1 MWESAESCGKLA
13 VEGTPEARATF
24 PTKHCG
30 ARVGCVWRR
39 PSARGEGG
47 VTGLGGLFQERGGRR
62 PKYISTEL
70 EDRKPGARGCGVGAV
85 PVWVVA
91 GGPCGPDSPGASP
104 SPERPACPRPR
115 SATFAHDDRPVLF
128 VRASSPVALAVVR
141 ATMAP
146 PSGMGG
152 SVGVCRDPL
161 GCVRE
166 DQERT
171 W

>member
-1 MWESAESCGKLA
+1 MLVCCSAHVRNGLKSSLPWVLGLSG
-13 VEGTPEARATF
+13 EGMRPVF
-24 PTKHCG
+24 PG
-30 ARVGCVWRR
+30 VWRR
-39 PSARGEGG
+39 QSREAVAWVNSVAAIEGG
-47 VTGLGGLFQERGGRR
+47 CGGAGFLRSWPHAPEG
-62 PKYISTEL
+62 
-70 EDRKPGARGCGVGAV
+70 DRRGCGVGAV

-104 SPERPACPRPR
+104 LPKRPACPRPR

>member
-1 MWESAESCGKLA
+1 MPRRWGS
-13 VEGTPEARATF
+13 VVR
-24 PTKHCG
+24 
-30 ARVGCVWRR
+30 GC
-39 PSARGEGG
+39 S
-47 VTGLGGLFQERGGRR
+47 LFS
-62 PKYISTEL
+62 P
-70 EDRKPGARGCGVGAV
+70 GCGVGSPGSSAWVSSVAAIEGRCRGAGFLRSWPHVPGGGRRGCGAGGV

-104 SPERPACPRPR
+104 LPKRPACPRPR

-152 SVGVCRDPL
+152 SVGGMPRSSGLCAGGPGTHLVGRFV
-161 GCVRE
+161 GRE
-166 DQERT
+166 GQQLRST
-171 W
+171 ITT

>member
-1 MWESAESCGKLA
+1 M
-13 VEGTPEARATF
+13 
-24 PTKHCG
+24 
-30 ARVGCVWRR
+30 
-39 PSARGEGG
+39 
-47 VTGLGGLFQERGGRR
+47 
-62 PKYISTEL
+62 
-70 EDRKPGARGCGVGAV
+70 
-85 PVWVVA
+85 WVVA

-104 SPERPACPRPR
+104 LPKRPACPRPR

-152 SVGVCRDPL
+152 SVRVCRDPL